1 MAALKSIIKFITL
14 IATLIGSFEAII
26 KLAKF
31 AWALI
36 LKLLKKRASFQMSF
50 AGLRV

>member
-1 MAALKSIIKFITL
+1 MAALKGIIKFITL

-26 KLAKF
+26 KLVKF
-31 AWALI
+31 AWALV
-36 LKLLKKRASFQMSF
+36 LKLLKKRAVFQASF